1 MSIIGNF
8 INVILH
14 LDKYLNVIIQN
25 YGMWTY
31 ALLFLLIFCE
41 TGLVVTPFL
50 PGDSVLFATG
60 ALASIGSLK
69 VLSLFIIFYLAAVIG
84 DTANYHI
91 GQKIGTKILEK
102 EDVKFINKEYLNRA
116 HSFYKKHG
124 SMTIVLGRFIPI
136 IRTFVPFIAGIGEMS
151 YSKFIIYNM
160 LGGFFWVTLFLGG
173 GYFFGNLP
181 FIEEHFSFVLI
192 AIIIISVIP
201 GITAF
206 IKEKRNGGNDGS
218 DVFNTES

>member
-1 MSIIGNF
+1 MSILSNF

-60 ALASIGSLK
+60 ALASIGSLEIFP
-69 VLSLFIIFYLAAVIG
+69 LFIIFYLAAVIG

-116 HSFYKKHG
+116 HDFYKKHG

-136 IRTFVPFIAGIGEMS
+136 IRTFVPFVAGIGEMS

-181 FIEEHFSFVLI
+181 FIKEHFSFVLI

-201 GITAF
+201 GIAAF
-206 IKEKRNGGNDGS
+206 IKNKRNTKS
-218 DVFNTES
+218 L

>member
-8 INVILH
+8 VNVILH

-41 TGLVVTPFL
+41 TGLVITPFL

-60 ALASIGSLK
+60 ALSSIGALK
-69 VLSLFIIFYLAAVIG
+69 VLPLFIIFYLAAVIG

-102 EDVKFINKEYLNRA
+102 ENVKFINKEYLNRA

-136 IRTFVPFIAGIGEMS
+136 IRTFVPFVAGIGEMS

-181 FIEEHFSFVLI
+181 FIKEHFSFVLI

-201 GITAF
+201 GIVAF
-206 IKEKRNGGNDGS
+206 IKEKRNGGNAES
-218 DVFNTES
+218 DIFNTES